1 METYSTIQE
10 NRALSVKLGKSPP
23 CCWAT
28 EQVGYIVRLWGITA
42 YGHDVLEER
51 ETKTYGDAEQVKRE
65 LTMLTTN
72 DTNTQKLTPAET
84 GEKEG
89 ARNENRN

>member
-51 ETKTYGDAEQVKRE
+51 ETKTYGDAEQIKRE
-65 LTMLTTN
+65 LTMLSKTTQTHN
-72 DTNTQKLTPAET
+72 PDPGGIR
-84 GEKEG
+84 GERE
-89 ARNENRN
+89 R